1 MTLRLGPLVFLTTSP
16 LPTIYLEGAAEANG
30 QLLFSPDERWLL
42 AWGDSG
48 HLQVWEVQTCHRQ
61 LFFNQSPVRGATIA
75 EHLGG
80 ILVAAGNSLLLFRYD
95 GHNFVCQTLVSRVPG
110 LSDNYLP
117 DSPEASVAVSA
128 SPNHI
133 VLATRTWI
141 VHLDPITFQVRHYT
155 SLDSHKHR
163 SLESI
168 LIRDILAQPSVD
180 IISSLVQDRYIHY
193 LFHTFSYSGD
203 ILFQATFASPDF
215 TLIGTPY
222 IRVRPGLFMGSSGQ
236 VSQVVRPGTTEILV
250 RPIPLLERDMRF
262 TSSVLG
268 TALAGMKPGH
278 LVSWSVPYGARRFAT
293 DDANYSIYLTDDG
306 RFAVLLYCDGPEA
319 PNVTGVLEL
328 PTARLMGHC
337 RGHVAGLTPYAFSPS
352 HRYFATLVTDCV
364 ANHHPDKLP
373 SGTIVLTELSTEN
386 SSIHCTPDSA
396 S

>member
-1 MTLRLGPLVFLTTSP
+1 MTMRLGPSAFLTTS
-16 LPTIYLEGAAEANG
+16 LLSTIYLEGAAEANG

-48 HLQVWEVQTCHRQ
+48 HLQVWEVRTHRRL

-110 LSDNYLP
+110 LSNHYLP
-117 DSPEASVAVSA
+117 DTPEASVTVSA
-128 SPNHI
+128 SPNYI
-133 VLATRTWI
+133 ILATQAWI
-141 VHLDPITFQVRHYT
+141 VHLDPFTFQIRHYI

-168 LIRDILAQPSVD
+168 QIRDHPEWPSVD
-180 IISSLVQDRYIHY
+180 ITSSLVQDRYIHY

-236 VSQVVRPGTTEILV
+236 VSQVVRPGPTEMLV
-250 RPIPLLERDMRF
+250 RPIPLLEQNMRY
-262 TSSVLG
+262 TSSFLG
-268 TALAGMKPGH
+268 TALAGTKPGH
-278 LVSWSVPYGARRFAT
+278 LVSWSVPFGARHFDT

-306 RFAVLLYCDGPEA
+306 RFAVLLYWDGPEA
-319 PNVTGVLEL
+319 PNVTGVIEL
-328 PTARLMGHC
+328 PAARLIGHC
-337 RGHVAGLTPYAFSPS
+337 HGHVAGLTPYAFSPS

-373 SGTIVLTELSTEN
+373 SGTIVLTELSTEH
-386 SSIHCTPDSA
+386 SSIHCTT
-396 S
+396 